1 MTASPSSPSSQPQQP
16 EQQHASRPHLSPPTA
31 PQVPEGYV
39 LAPAPVK
46 RRFVRRHPVLTV
58 VGLVVAVVVVAQLAG
73 GSGDDTPAATG
84 TSTAAPQ
91 GAEDS
96 APAAPAAPDAA
107 APDAP
112 VSPGIGTP
120 VADGVFEFVVTGVEP
135 GVARIGDEVLGVE
148 AQGQFVLVR
157 VTVTNVGDGAQIFDA
172 SSQTLLDAQGRTHSA
187 DSGSAVYLPDANS
200 FLTSVNPGNTVDG
213 IVVFDIPSDA
223 TPVSVELHDS
233 PFSGGV
239 TVAVG

>member
-1 MTASPSSPSSQPQQP
+1 MTASPSTPSSQPQQP
-16 EQQHASRPHLSPPTA
+16 EQQRGSRPQPTPPTA

-46 RRFVRRHPVLTV
+46 KRFVRRHPVLTV
-58 VGLVVAVVVVAQLAG
+58 IGVVVAVVVVAQLAG
-73 GSGDDTPAATG
+73 GSGDDAPAATG
-84 TSTAAPQ
+84 TSTAAPE
-91 GAEDS
+91 GAEDT
-96 APAAPAAPDAA
+96 

-112 VSPGIGTP
+112 AAPGIGTP

-135 GVARIGDEVLGVE
+135 GVARIGDEMLGVE

-157 VTVTNVGDGAQIFDA
+157 VTVTNVGDAAQIFDA

-187 DSGSAVYLPDANS
+187 DSGSAIYLPDANS

-213 IVVFDIPSDA
+213 IVVFDIPAEA

>member
-1 MTASPSSPSSQPQQP
+1 MTASPSTPSSQPQQP
-16 EQQHASRPHLSPPTA
+16 EQQHGSRPQPAPPTA

-46 RRFVRRHPVLTV
+46 KRFVRRHPVLTV
-58 VGLVVAVVVVAQLAG
+58 VGVVVAVVVVAQLAG

-84 TSTAAPQ
+84 TSTAAPE
-91 GAEDS
+91 GAEGS
-96 APAAPAAPDAA
+96 APAAPDAA
-107 APDAP
+107 TPDAP
-112 VSPGIGTP
+112 AAPGIGTP

-135 GVARIGDEVLGVE
+135 GVARIGDEMLGVE

-157 VTVTNVGDGAQIFDA
+157 VTVTNVGDASQIFDA

-187 DSGSAVYLPDANS
+187 DSGSAIYLPDANS

-213 IVVFDIPSDA
+213 IVVFDIPADA

>member
-1 MTASPSSPSSQPQQP
+1 MTASPSTPSSQPQQP
-16 EQQHASRPHLSPPTA
+16 EQQHGSRPQPAPPTA

-46 RRFVRRHPVLTV
+46 KRFVRRHPVLTV
-58 VGLVVAVVVVAQLAG
+58 VGVVVAVVVVAQLAG

-84 TSTAAPQ
+84 TSTAAPE
-91 GAEDS
+91 GAEGS
-96 APAAPAAPDAA
+96 APAAPDAA

-112 VSPGIGTP
+112 AAPGIGTP

-135 GVARIGDEVLGVE
+135 GVASIGDEMLGVE

-157 VTVTNVGDGAQIFDA
+157 VTVTNVGDASQIFDA

-187 DSGSAVYLPDANS
+187 DSGSAIYLPDANS

-213 IVVFDIPSDA
+213 IVVFDIPADA